1 MVIENPIVLFRIIFL
16 DIVFPLFFIIMGFLL
31 ILGTLREWP
40 SILNPPDGSN
50 FIYGQSFIRRHFGKD
65 FLRFW
70 NCLLGIVFLS
80 FGKGLAENLFHQIFK

>member
-1 MVIENPIVLFRIIFL
+1 MIIENPVVLIRIIFL

-31 ILGTLREWP
+31 ILGTLKEWP
-40 SILNPPDGSN
+40 SISDPPDGSN

-70 NCLLGIVFLS
+70 NCLLGIIFIS
-80 FGKGLAENLFHQIFK
+80 FGKGLVENLFNQLFN